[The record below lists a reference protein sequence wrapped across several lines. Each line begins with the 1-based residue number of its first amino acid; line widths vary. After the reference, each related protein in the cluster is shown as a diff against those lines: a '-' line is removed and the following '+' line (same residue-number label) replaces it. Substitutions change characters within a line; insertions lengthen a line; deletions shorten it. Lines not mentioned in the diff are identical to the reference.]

1 MTDHQLAQEIAEEQ
15 GQVAIMYERLDV
27 LRERARG
34 ELGRVQLETTV
45 DNLQGLSERESF
57 TKLFSSRFAQLSSV
71 ERGLCFGR
79 IDETDGERFH
89 IGRIGL
95 FDEEYDPLL
104 IDWRTPL
111 AQSFYRAT
119 PAAPLGVTRRRHIRL
134 HGRTVVGVDDDVLDL
149 DALQDSDRSTLI
161 GEAALMSSLGASRTG
176 RMNEIVATIQTEQD
190 EIIRSELPGVLVV
203 QGGPGTGKT
212 VVALHR
218 AAYLLY
224 THREQ
229 LARTGVLVVGPN
241 TTFLRY
247 IDQVLPSLGE
257 TDVVLA
263 TVGELYPGVE
273 ATATEG
279 AAAQRVKGDLAMVD
293 VLAQAVENFRR
304 VPEAAMEFKVDQH
317 ELVLRP
323 AAVRKAKEKALES
336 DEPHNPARRVFVRRI
351 LKVLT
356 DQVVDKIGRQYVGEE
371 DIEDIH
377 KELAEDDRVQGVL
390 DHLWP
395 ELTPQLLVSVLLS
408 SPERLAAA
416 APQLSED
423 DRAAILRP
431 IDAPWT
437 TSDVPL
443 LDEAAELIGELDAA
457 VAARRQQAAAA
468 EAEAADAWKYA
479 REVVQVQLEAENIVV
494 MPWEIEQFENLVH
507 KRQELIENPGTV
519 SERASSDRSWVFGHL
534 IVDEAQELS
543 AMDWRLLMRR
553 CPRRSMTLVG
563 DIAQT
568 GTDAGVK
575 SWAGLLERYAPRRWR
590 SAELTVN
597 YRTPTEIMTVAA
609 DVLKA
614 IDPTL
619 RPPVSVREGDSEPWI
634 RAVPTEEFADA
645 LATAIKTERA
655 AMDDGRLVVLV
666 PSPRYDE
673 LAGVLDDVARSND
686 PGVLDAPV
694 ALLDV
699 TQAKGLEFDS
709 VLIADPAGIIAESPR
724 GLSDLYVAVT
734 RATKRLGVLADGDL
748 PQVLAVQGQ

>member
-1 MTDHQLAQEIAEEQ
+1 MTDRLLAQEIGEEQ
-15 GQVAIMYERLDV
+15 EHVTAMYERLDV

-34 ELGRVQLETTV
+34 ELDRVQGEATV
-45 DNLQGLSERESF
+45 GNLQAYSERESF
-57 TKLFSSRFAQLSSV
+57 TQHFSGRVHQLSAV

-79 IDETDGERFH
+79 IDETGGERFH

-95 FDEEYDPLL
+95 FDEEYEALL
-104 IDWRTPL
+104 VDWRTPL

-149 DALQDSDRSTLI
+149 DALGAADRSTLI
-161 GEAALMSSLGASRTG
+161 GEAALLSSLGANRTG

-190 EIIRSELPGVLVV
+190 EIIRAELPGVLVV

-224 THREQ
+224 THRDQ

-241 TTFLRY
+241 PTFLRY

-263 TVGELYPGVE
+263 TVGELYPGIAATAPESAE
-273 ATATEG
+273 AT
-279 AAAQRVKGDLAMVD
+279 RIKGDLAMAEV
-293 VLAQAVENFRR
+293 VERAVQGFQR
-304 VPEAAMEFKVDQH
+304 VPEATIRFKVDQH
-317 ELVLRP
+317 ELALRP
-323 AAVRKAKEKALES
+323 SAVRKAKEKAL
-336 DEPHNPARRVFVRRI
+336 DAGEPHNPARRVFVRRI
-351 LKVLT
+351 ITVLT
-356 DQVVDKIGRQYVGEE
+356 NQIVDTIGRQYVGAE
-371 DIEDIH
+371 DVEDLR
-377 KELAEDDRVQGVL
+377 KELIEDDRVQAIL

-416 APQLSED
+416 APHLTDAE
-423 DRAAILRP
+423 RAAIRRP

-437 TSDVPL
+437 PSDVPL
-443 LDEAAELIGELDAA
+443 LDEAAELIGELDAD

-468 EAEAADAWKYA
+468 AAESADTWKYA
-479 REVVQVQLEAENIVV
+479 REVVQVQLESENVVV
-494 MPWEIEQFENLVH
+494 MPWEIEQFAELVH
-507 KRQELIENPGTV
+507 RRTELIEKPVTV
-519 SERASSDRSWVFGHL
+519 AERAASDRGWVFGHV
-534 IVDEAQELS
+534 IVDEAQELT

-568 GTDAGVK
+568 GSDAGVR
-575 SWAGLLERYAPRRWR
+575 SWAEVLDRYAPRRWR
-590 SAELTVN
+590 AAELTVN

-609 DVLKA
+609 GVLTA
-614 IDPTL
+614 IDPLLTA
-619 RPPVSVREGDSEPWI
+619 PTSVRAGNSAPWLRSTRSEDF
-634 RAVPTEEFADA
+634 TETL
-645 LATAIKTERA
+645 LAAIESERA
-655 AMDDGRLVVLV
+655 AVGDGRIAVIA
-666 PSPRYDE
+666 PASRTAA
-673 LAGVLDDVARSND
+673 LAAALPTVAESND
-686 PGVLDAPV
+686 PAILEAPV
-694 ALLDV
+694 ALLDPSA
-699 TQAKGLEFDS
+699 AKGLEFDA

-724 GLSDLYVAVT
+724 GLSDLYVAAT
-734 RATKRLGVLADGDL
+734 RATKRLGVLADGVL
-748 PQVLAVQGQ
+748 PDVLIGGEQ

>member
-1 MTDHQLAQEIAEEQ
+1 MTDELLAAQIAEEQ
-15 GQVAIMYERLDV
+15 GHVAAMYARLDV
-27 LRERARG
+27 LREKARA
-34 ELGRVQLETTV
+34 ELGRVQGEETV
-45 DNLQGLSERESF
+45 DNLQAASERESF
-57 TKLFSSRFAQLSSV
+57 TALFSGRFAQLSSV

-79 IDETDGERFH
+79 IDETSGERFH

-95 FDEEYDPLL
+95 FDEEYEPLL
-104 IDWRTPL
+104 VDWRTPL
-111 AQSFYRAT
+111 AQAFYRAT

-134 HGRTVVGVDDDVLDL
+134 HGRTVIGVDDDVLDL
-149 DALQDSDRSTLI
+149 AALADGDRGTLI

-190 EIIRSELPGVLVV
+190 AIIRSELPGVLVV

-229 LARTGVLVVGPN
+229 LSRSGVLVVGPN

-273 ATATEG
+273 ATAVESAD
-279 AAAQRVKGDLAMVD
+279 AARVKGNLAMVD
-293 VLAQAVENFRR
+293 VLAQAVADFQR
-304 VPEAAMEFKVDQH
+304 VPEAPLALKVDQH

-323 AAVRKAKEKALES
+323 DAVRKAKAKALES
-336 DEPHNPARRVFVRRI
+336 GEPHNPARRIFVRRI
-351 LKVLT
+351 LHVLT
-356 DQVVDKIGRQYVGEE
+356 DQVVDTIGRQYVGTE
-371 DIEDIH
+371 DIEDIR

-408 SPERLAAA
+408 SAERLEAA
-416 APQLSED
+416 APQLSTE
-423 DRAAILRP
+423 DRAAVTRP

-437 TSDVPL
+437 ASDVPL
-443 LDEAAELIGELDAA
+443 LDEAAELIGELDAT
-457 VAARRQQAAAA
+457 VSARRQQAAAEAA
-468 EAEAADAWKYA
+468 EAEENWRYA
-479 REVVQVQLEAENIVV
+479 REVVQVQMEAENVVV
-494 MPWEIEQFENLVH
+494 MPWEIEQFEDLVA
-507 KRQELIENPGTV
+507 RRTELIRNPGTV
-519 SERASSDRSWVFGHL
+519 SERASADRSWVFGHV
-534 IVDEAQELS
+534 IVDEAQELT

-563 DIAQT
+563 DIAQA
-568 GTDAGVK
+568 GTDAGVT
-575 SWAGLLERYAPRRWR
+575 SWSELLDRYAPRRWR

-597 YRTPTEIMTVAA
+597 YRTPTEVMTVAA
-609 DVLKA
+609 DVLAA
-614 IDPTL
+614 IDPSL
-619 RPPVSVREGDSEPWI
+619 RPPVSVRRGDDEPWI
-634 RAVPTEEFADA
+634 RAVPAAEFVEA
-645 LATAIKTERA
+645 LRTAIASERA
-655 AMDDGRLVVLV
+655 AIGDGRLAVLV
-666 PSPRYDE
+666 PAPRYDE
-673 LAGVLDDVARSND
+673 LAAVLEDVAHSND
-686 PGVLDAPV
+686 PAVLDAPV
-694 ALLDV
+694 ALLDA
-699 TQAKGLEFDS
+699 TRAKGLEFDA

-748 PQVLAVQGQ
+748 PKVLRR

>member
-1 MTDHQLAQEIAEEQ
+1 
-15 GQVAIMYERLDV
+15 MYERLDV

-34 ELGRVQLETTV
+34 ELERVQGENTV
-45 DNLQGLSERESF
+45 DNLQGYSERESF
-57 TKLFSSRFAQLSSV
+57 TNLFSGRFAQLSSV

-79 IDETDGERFH
+79 IDETGGERFH

-134 HGRTVVGVDDDVLDL
+134 HGRTVIGVDDDVLDL
-149 DALQDSDRSTLI
+149 DALQDADRSTLI
-161 GEAALMSSLGASRTG
+161 GEAALMSSLGANRTG

-190 EIIRSELPGVLVV
+190 EIIRSELPGALVV

-263 TVGELYPGVE
+263 TVGELYPVVE
-273 ATATEG
+273 ATGAES
-279 AAAQRVKGDLAMVD
+279 AAAARVKGDLTMVD
-293 VLAQAVENFRR
+293 VLAQAVANFQR
-304 VPEAAMEFKVDQH
+304 VPDAPIEFKVDQH

-323 AAVRKAKEKALES
+323 GAVRKAKQKALES
-336 DEPHNPARRVFVRRI
+336 DEPHNPARKIFVRRI

-356 DQVVDKIGRQYVGEE
+356 DQVIDKIGRQYVGEE
-371 DIEDIH
+371 DIEDVH
-377 KELAEDDRVQGVL
+377 KELAEDDRVQGIL

-408 SPERLAAA
+408 SAERLTEA
-416 APQLSED
+416 APQLSEA
-423 DRAAILRP
+423 DRTAILRP

-437 TSDVPL
+437 ASDVPL

-457 VAARRQQAAAA
+457 VSARRQQAAAA

-479 REVVQVQLEAENIVV
+479 REVVQVQLEATNIVV
-494 MPWEIEQFENLVH
+494 MPWEIEQFANLVH
-507 KRQELIENPGTV
+507 RRTQLVDNPGTV
-519 SERASSDRSWVFGHL
+519 SERASADRSWVFGHI

-575 SWAGLLERYAPRRWR
+575 SWAELLDRYAPRRWR

-597 YRTPTEIMTVAA
+597 YRTPTEIMTVAGG
-609 DVLKA
+609 VLAA
-614 IDPTL
+614 IDPNL
-619 RPPVSVREGDSEPWI
+619 RPPISVREGDAEPWL
-634 RAVPTEEFADA
+634 RAVPAAEFADA
-645 LATAIKTERA
+645 LTAAIKAEREA
-655 AMDDGRLVVLV
+655 IGDGRLAVLV
-666 PSPRYDE
+666 PRPRYDE
-673 LAGVLDDVARSND
+673 LAAILEDVARSND
-686 PGVLDAPV
+686 PAILDAPV
-694 ALLDV
+694 ALLDA

-709 VLIADPAGIIAESPR
+709 VLIADPAGIIAESDR

-748 PQVLAVQGQ
+748 PEVLSGHRQ

>member
-1 MTDHQLAQEIAEEQ
+1 MTDELLAQQVAEEQ
-15 GQVAIMYERLDV
+15 GHVAIMYERLDV
-27 LRERARG
+27 LRERAQG
-34 ELGRVQLETTV
+34 ELQRVQGENTV
-45 DNLQGLSERESF
+45 DNLQGFSERESF
-57 TKLFSSRFAQLSSV
+57 TNLFSGRFAQLSSV

-79 IDETDGERFH
+79 IDETGGERFH

-134 HGRTVVGVDDDVLDL
+134 SGRTVVGVDDDVLDL

-229 LARTGVLVVGPN
+229 LSRTGVLVVGPN

-273 ATATEG
+273 ATATEQ
-279 AAAQRVKGDLAMVD
+279 AAAARVKGDLAMVD
-293 VLAQAVENFRR
+293 VLAKAVANFQR
-304 VPEAAMEFKVDQH
+304 VPDAALEFKVDQH

-323 AAVRKAKEKALES
+323 GAVRKAKEKALEA
-336 DEPHNPARRVFVRRI
+336 DEPHNPARKIFVRRI

-371 DIEDIH
+371 DIEDIR

-395 ELTPQLLVSVLLS
+395 ELTPQLLISVLFS
-408 SPERLAAA
+408 SAERLAAA

-423 DRAAILRP
+423 DRAALIRP

-437 TSDVPL
+437 ASDVPL
-443 LDEAAELIGELDAA
+443 LDEAAELIGELDSA

-468 EAEAADAWKYA
+468 AAEAEDSWKYM
-479 REVVQVQLEAENIVV
+479 REVVQVQLEATNIVV
-494 MPWEIEQFENLVH
+494 MPWEIEQFADLAHHRN
-507 KRQELIENPGTV
+507 ELIRNPGTV
-519 SERASSDRSWVFGHL
+519 SERASADRSWVFGHL

-575 SWAGLLERYAPRRWR
+575 SWSDLLERYAPRRWR

-614 IDPTL
+614 IDPSL
-619 RPPVSVREGDSEPWI
+619 QPPVSVREGDDEPWI
-634 RAVPTEEFADA
+634 RAVPSDEFADA
-645 LATAIKTERA
+645 LASAIKTEREA
-655 AMDDGRLVVLV
+655 VGDGRLVVLV
-666 PSPRYDE
+666 PSPRYAE
-673 LAGVLDDVARSND
+673 LAAVLEDVAYSND
-686 PGVLDAPV
+686 PAVLDAPV

-699 TQAKGLEFDS
+699 TQSKGLEFDA

-724 GLSDLYVAVT
+724 GLSDLYVAIT

-748 PQVLAVQGQ
+748 PAVLRH

>member
-1 MTDHQLAQEIAEEQ
+1 VTDHLLTQEIAEEQ
-15 GQVAIMYERLDV
+15 GHVATMYERLDV
-27 LRERARG
+27 LREKARG
-34 ELGRVQLETTV
+34 ELTRVQRENTV
-45 DNLQGLSERESF
+45 DNLQGYSERESF
-57 TKLFSSRFAQLSSV
+57 TQLFSGRFAQLSSV

-95 FDEEYDPLL
+95 FDENYDPLL
-104 IDWRTPL
+104 VDWRTPL

-119 PAAPLGVTRRRHIRL
+119 PAEPLGVTRRRHIRL
-134 HGRTVVGVDDDVLDL
+134 HGRTVVGVDDDILDL
-149 DALQDSDRSTLI
+149 DALTDSDRGTLI
-161 GEAALMSSLGASRTG
+161 GEAALMASLSAGRTG

-241 TTFLRY
+241 PTFLRY

-263 TVGELYPGVE
+263 TIGELYPGVE
-273 ATATEG
+273 ATASESP
-279 AAAQRVKGDLAMVD
+279 AARRVKGDLAMAD
-293 VLAQAVENFRR
+293 VVARAVASFQR
-304 VPEAAMEFKVDQH
+304 VPDAPIEFKVDQH

-323 AAVRKAKEKALES
+323 GAVRKAKAKAIES
-336 DEPHNPARRVFVRRI
+336 GEPHNPARKVFVRGI

-356 DQVVDKIGRQYVGEE
+356 DQIVDTIGRQYVGDE
-371 DIEDIH
+371 DVQDIR

-408 SPERLAAA
+408 SAERLAAA
-416 APQLSED
+416 APQLSDD

-431 IDAPWT
+431 INAPWAA
-437 TSDVPL
+437 SDVPL

-479 REVVQVQLEAENIVV
+479 REVVQVQMEAENVVV

-507 KRQELIENPGTV
+507 RRTQLIEDPGTV
-519 SERASSDRSWVFGHL
+519 SERASSDRSWVFGHV

-568 GTDAGVK
+568 GTDAGVT
-575 SWAGLLERYAPRRWR
+575 SWAELLDRYAPRRWR
-590 SAELTVN
+590 TAELTVN
-597 YRTPTEIMTVAA
+597 YRTPSEIMTVAA
-609 DVLKA
+609 DVLKG
-614 IDPTL
+614 IDPAL
-619 RPPVSVREGDSEPWI
+619 RPPISVRDGNDEPWL
-634 RAVPTEEFADA
+634 RAVPAEEFADA
-645 LATAIKTERA
+645 LATAIRTERKA
-655 AMDDGRLVVLV
+655 IGDGRLAVLV
-666 PSPRYDE
+666 PTARYGE
-673 LAGVLDDVARSND
+673 LAAILEDVADSND
-686 PGVLDAPV
+686 PAILDALV

-699 TQAKGLEFDS
+699 TRSKGLEFDS
-709 VLIADPAGIIAESPR
+709 VLIADPAGIVAGSPR

-748 PQVLAVQGQ
+748 PAVLRS